1 MTLVRIVR
9 FIRQLAIQVV
19 LARRDVIAYSG
30 GADGK
35 RFASVDQFTSCQT
48 RRLSLRRLHP
58 PSCMHRMG
66 PMTIKLD
73 RFLLVVIHPTAK
85 DAETVGGTALIDY
98 LKLA

>member
-9 FIRQLAIQVV
+9 FIRELAIQVV
-19 LARRDVIAYSG
+19 LARRDVIAYRG
-30 GADGK
+30 GADG
-35 RFASVDQFTSCQT
+35 RGSPPLISSLHV
-48 RRLSLRRLHP
+48 RLVVSLRRQHS

-66 PMTIKLD
+66 PITIKLD